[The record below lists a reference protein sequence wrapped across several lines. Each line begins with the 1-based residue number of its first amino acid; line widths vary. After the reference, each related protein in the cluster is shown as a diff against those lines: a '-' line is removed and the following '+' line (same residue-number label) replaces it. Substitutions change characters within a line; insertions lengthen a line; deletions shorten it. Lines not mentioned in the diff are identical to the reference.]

1 LENRV
6 IYKALNIDCV
16 YKIKYF
22 KELKLPKDNIAENP
36 NNISEILINII
47 IKVSDY
53 KLNYNTV

>member
-1 LENRV
+1 LENYV
-6 IYKALNIDCV
+6 IYKVLNINYI

-22 KELKLPKDNIAENP
+22 KELRLLKNNIAENL

-47 IKVSDY
+47 IKINNY